1 MCVLLRQEI
10 AFGVQRR
17 VASPEVLLLSL
28 FLFYVFNK
36 ILRIGNAVQ
45 YEISPIV
52 FSDNYI
58 GFYVTYII
66 RKTMGLGFSKRWVL
80 FHKTTRI
87 FFEGFSFPL
96 FLCLSDSVFLF
107 VFFFFSWFCLVVVVL
122 CVLLLLI
129 SIGGMA
135 IWIRFPKCRL
145 QCLFFISLME

>member
-1 MCVLLRQEI
+1 
-10 AFGVQRR
+10 
-17 VASPEVLLLSL
+17 
-28 FLFYVFNK
+28 
-36 ILRIGNAVQ
+36 
-45 YEISPIV
+45 
-52 FSDNYI
+52 
-58 GFYVTYII
+58 
-66 RKTMGLGFSKRWVL
+66 MGLVFSKRWVS

-87 FFEGFSFPL
+87 FFEGGHTPL

-145 QCLFFISLME
+145 QCLFFISLYNPQNDGVGFFKTMGFISQNDAYIF